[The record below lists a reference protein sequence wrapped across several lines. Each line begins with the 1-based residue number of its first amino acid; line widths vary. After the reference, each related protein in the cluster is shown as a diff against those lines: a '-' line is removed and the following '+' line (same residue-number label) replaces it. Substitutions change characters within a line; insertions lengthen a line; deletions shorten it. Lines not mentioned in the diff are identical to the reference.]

1 MSETTVQPIRPFS
14 AKRIKE
20 LTTAICQHG
29 LMIPEGY
36 TFDPRRNPP
45 LFPTPEPRVAIALPK
60 DVDEDTGPPCLPCDG
75 ACTGVCDPAGD
86 DPEGSAP

>member
-1 MSETTVQPIRPFS
+1 MSEATAQPIRPFS

-36 TFDPRRNPP
+36 TFDPRADPP
-45 LFPTPEPRVAIALPK
+45 LFPTPEPAVASALPI
-60 DVDEDTGPPCLPCDG
+60 DADQRTSPPCPNCDG
-75 ACTGVCDPAGD
+75 TCAGVCDPAGD